1 MNGFEVFL
9 DEILFSTLCWHTVG
23 QKASGRYQTG
33 GKDSQQIP
41 EHQEQWEWMVYK
53 ESAETITSECSE
65 PKMLKR
71 LLSEPSHHSQQKS
84 PIEGQPLLCSLNSI
98 ISSFLRTLHSMLP
111 SVIPW
116 SLLGAIHPPYV
127 SFILRNK
134 KPLCNNSPVSFSLI
148 DILKEESRISAYI
161 SFGIQG

>member
-1 MNGFEVFL
+1 
-9 DEILFSTLCWHTVG
+9 
-23 QKASGRYQTG
+23 
-33 GKDSQQIP
+33 
-41 EHQEQWEWMVYK
+41 MVYK

-134 KPLCNNSPVSFSLI
+134 IPLCNNSPVSFSLI